1 MTIVTRSAVSLIK
14 GIILSPKKILKQ
26 IKDDIVHPQS
36 TYLIFAMVML
46 FLLLKSFLAR
56 SGKDIRLELFN
67 EKFLNRIIEILA
79 DPFIHLIVVYLLY
92 FVVAF
97 YIRKLAKFLNKK
109 TEPKKIIQMLMALS
123 VLGII
128 GQPIYLLLNY
138 LSAHNALRI
147 FSILISIWNWSLI
160 FLAVKVSS
168 SLSYKKIALIL
179 LIPFII
185 IGISPLGPWSF
196 MSPYLLFVK

>member
-185 IGISPLGPWSF
+185 IGISPLGPLSF